1 MKKQI
6 FPVFILFF
14 VAIFSCNN
22 KSDDNGELNKTAF
35 IAKADSLIT
44 ITFDTLR
51 TSLNKAIAEKNY
63 EGAIGFCS
71 TVASSLINTYASDGI
86 TIKRTS
92 DKYRNPS
99 NAPDSMEQRI
109 MAAFHQ
115 LKNKQQAIKPVLEED
130 NQGKYHYFKPIILQ
144 AMCINCHGSK
154 AEQIQPAVWQSIQQ
168 KYPADLAYD
177 YKEGDLRGMWHVISS
192 KKRKE

>member
-6 FPVFILFF
+6 FPVFILFS

-22 KSDDNGELNKTAF
+22 KKNDTGKLNKTAF
-35 IAKADSLIT
+35 IAKADSLIS
-44 ITFDTLR
+44 ITFDTLKS
-51 TSLNKAIAEKNY
+51 SLMRAIGENNY
-63 EGAIGFCS
+63 EGAIAFCNAA
-71 TVASSLINTYASDGI
+71 ASPLTNTYISDEI

-109 MAAFHQ
+109 MALFHQ
-115 LKNKQQAIKPVLEED
+115 LKNKQEAIKPVFEED
-130 NQGKYHYFKPIILQ
+130 KQGEYHYFKPIILH
-144 AMCINCHGSK
+144 AMCVNCHGSK
-154 AEQIQPAVWQSIQQ
+154 AEQIQPSVWQSIQQ
-168 KYPADLAYD
+168 KYPTDLAYD

-192 KKRKE
+192 KK